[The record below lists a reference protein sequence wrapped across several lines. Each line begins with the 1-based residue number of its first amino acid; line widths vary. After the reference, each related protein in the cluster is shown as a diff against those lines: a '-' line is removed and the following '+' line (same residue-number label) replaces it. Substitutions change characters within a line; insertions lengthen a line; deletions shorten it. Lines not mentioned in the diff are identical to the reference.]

1 MISKKTLLI
10 LAGGLGSRY
19 KSLKQVDGILENGSP
34 LMEYSLYDALEAGFN
49 KVVVVFNRFI
59 PESYIERLEK
69 ISKSNNF
76 ELHFVY
82 QEQEMFVP
90 KNYDH
95 STRQKPWGTGHAILC
110 AKEVINE
117 IFTVINAD
125 DFYGKEVY
133 QLASKE
139 IDLGNISPSQFE
151 IVAYNLATTLSEN
164 GTVARG
170 ICTLDSES
178 YLIKVEEQTSI
189 RKEGNSIIYTENGKD
204 IKVDSETLVSMNYFI
219 FHPEIFNALEL
230 YFNDFIQADPLPK
243 EEFYIPSAVQRM
255 MDDNKIKVLVKSS
268 PSQWMGM
275 TYADDKEIIKNYLER
290 EIQNNRYP
298 KNLWK

>member
-19 KSLKQVDGILENGSP
+19 KGLKQVDGILENGSP

-59 PESYIERLEK
+59 PESYIERLKK
-69 ISKSNNF
+69 ISRKNNF

-82 QEQEMFVP
+82 QDQEMFVN

-95 STRQKPWGTGHAILC
+95 SVRQKPWGTGHAILC
-110 AKEVINE
+110 AKDIINE

-139 IDLGNISPSQFE
+139 IDLGNISQTQFE
-151 IVAYNLATTLSEN
+151 IIAYNLATTLSEN

-170 ICTLDSES
+170 VCTLDSES

-189 RKEGNSIIYTENGKD
+189 RKKGNSIIYTENEKD
-204 IKVDSETLVSMNYFI
+204 IKVDPETLVSMNYFV
-219 FHPEIFNALEL
+219 FHPEIFDSLEL
-230 YFNDFIQADPLPK
+230 YFNDFIQSDPLPK

-255 MDDNKIKVLVKSS
+255 IDENKAKLLVKSS

-275 TYADDKEIIKNYLER
+275 TYADDKEIIKNYLEK

-298 KNLWK
+298 QILWM

>member
-19 KSLKQVDGILENGSP
+19 KGLKQVDGILENGSP

-59 PESYIERLEK
+59 PESYVERLEK
-69 ISKSNNF
+69 ISRNNNF

-82 QEQEMFVP
+82 QNQEMFVD

-95 STRQKPWGTGHAILC
+95 SARQKPWGTGHAILC
-110 AKEVINE
+110 AKDIINE
-117 IFTVINAD
+117 TFTVINAD

-139 IDLGNISPSQFE
+139 MDLGNISSSQFE

-170 ICTLDSES
+170 ICTLDSEN

-189 RKEGNSIIYTENGKD
+189 RKEGNSIIYTENEKD
-204 IKVDSETLVSMNYFI
+204 IKVDPETLVSMNYFI
-219 FHPEIFNALEL
+219 FHPEIFDSLEL
-230 YFNDFIQADPLPK
+230 YFNDFIQSDPLPK

-255 MDDNKIKVLVKSS
+255 MDENKVKVLVKSS

-275 TYADDKEIIKNYLER
+275 TYADDKEIIKNYLEK

-298 KNLWK
+298 QILWM

>member
-19 KSLKQVDGILENGSP
+19 KGLKQVDGILENGSP
-34 LMEYSLYDALEAGFN
+34 LMEYSLYDTLEAGFN
-49 KVVVVFNRFI
+49 KVVVVFNRFV
-59 PESYIERLEK
+59 PESYVERLET
-69 ISKSNNF
+69 ISKNNSF

-82 QEQEMFVP
+82 QNQEMFVP
-90 KNYDH
+90 ENYDL
-95 STRQKPWGTGHAILC
+95 SARQKPWGTGHAILC
-110 AKEVINE
+110 AKDSINE

-139 IDLGNISPSQFE
+139 IDLGNISDSQFE
-151 IVAYNLATTLSEN
+151 IVAYHLETTLSEN
-164 GTVARG
+164 GAVARG
-170 ICTLDSES
+170 ICTLDSEN
-178 YLIKVEEQTSI
+178 YLINVKEQTSI
-189 RKEGNSIIYTENGKD
+189 RKEGDSIIYTENEKD
-204 IKVDSETLVSMNYFI
+204 IKVDPETLVSMNYFI
-219 FHPEIFNALEL
+219 FHPKIFDSLEL
-230 YFNDFIQADPLPK
+230 YFNDFIQSDPLPK

-255 MDDNKIKVLVKSS
+255 MDENKVKVWVKSS

-275 TYADDKEIIKNYLER
+275 TYAGDKEIIKNYLEK
-290 EIQNNRYP
+290 ETQKKRYP

>member
-19 KSLKQVDGILENGSP
+19 KGLKQVDGILENGSP
-34 LMEYSLYDALEAGFN
+34 LMEYSLYDALETGFN
-49 KVVVVFNRFI
+49 KVVVVFNRFV
-59 PESYIERLEK
+59 PESYVERLET
-69 ISKSNNF
+69 ISKNNSF

-82 QEQEMFVP
+82 QNQEMFVP
-90 KNYDH
+90 ENYDL
-95 STRQKPWGTGHAILC
+95 SARQKPWGTGHAILC
-110 AKEVINE
+110 AKDSINE

-139 IDLGNISPSQFE
+139 IDLGNISDSQFE
-151 IVAYNLATTLSEN
+151 IVAYHLETTLSEN

-170 ICTLDSES
+170 ICTLDSEN
-178 YLIKVEEQTSI
+178 YLINVEEQTSI
-189 RKEGNSIIYTENGKD
+189 RKEGDSIIYTENEKD
-204 IKVDSETLVSMNYFI
+204 IKVDPETLVSMNYFI
-219 FHPEIFNALEL
+219 FHPKIFDSLEL
-230 YFNDFIQADPLPK
+230 YFNDFIQSDPLPK

-255 MDDNKIKVLVKSS
+255 MDENKVKVWVKSS

-275 TYADDKEIIKNYLER
+275 TYAGDKEIIKNYLEK
-290 EIQNNRYP
+290 ETQKKRYP

>member
-19 KSLKQVDGILENGSP
+19 KGLKQVDGILENGSP

-69 ISKSNNF
+69 ISKNNNF

-95 STRQKPWGTGHAILC
+95 SARQKPWGTGHAILC
-110 AKEVINE
+110 AKEIINE
-117 IFTVINAD
+117 TFTVINAD

-170 ICTLDSES
+170 ICTLDSED

-189 RKEGNSIIYTENGKD
+189 RKEGNSIIYTENEKD
-204 IKVDSETLVSMNYFI
+204 IKVDPKTLVSMNYFV
-219 FHPEIFNALEL
+219 FHPEIFDSLEL
-230 YFNDFIQADPLPK
+230 YFNDFINSDPLPK

-255 MDDNKIKVLVKSS
+255 MDENKVKVLVKSS

-275 TYADDKEIIKNYLER
+275 TYADDKEIIKNYLEK
-290 EIQNNRYP
+290 EIENNRYP
-298 KNLWK
+298 QILWK

>member
-19 KSLKQVDGILENGSP
+19 KGLKQVDGILENGSP
-34 LMEYSLYDALEAGFN
+34 LMEYSLYDSLEAGFN
-49 KVVVVFNRFI
+49 KVVVVFNHFI

-69 ISKSNNF
+69 ISKINNF
-76 ELHFVY
+76 ELHFVF

-90 KNYDH
+90 QNYNH

-110 AKEVINE
+110 AKEVVNE
-117 IFTVINAD
+117 TFIVINAD

-139 IDLGNISPSQFE
+139 IDLGNISLSQFE

-189 RKEGNSIIYTENGKD
+189 RKEGNSIIYTENDKD
-204 IKVDSETLVSMNYFI
+204 IKVDPETLVSMNYFV
-219 FHPEIFNALEL
+219 FHPEIFDSLEL
-230 YFNDFIQADPLPK
+230 YFNDFINSDPLPK

-255 MDDNKIKVLVKSS
+255 MDENKVKVLVKSS

-275 TYADDKEIIKNYLER
+275 TYADDKEIIKNYLEK
-290 EIQNNRYP
+290 EIENNRYP
-298 KNLWK
+298 KDLWK

>member
-19 KSLKQVDGILENGSP
+19 KGLKQVDGILENGSP

-69 ISKSNNF
+69 ISKNNNF

-82 QEQEMFVP
+82 QEQEKFVP

-117 IFTVINAD
+117 TFTVINAD

-139 IDLGNISPSQFE
+139 IDLGNISQSQFE

-170 ICTLDSES
+170 ICTLDSEN

-189 RKEGNSIIYTENGKD
+189 RKEGNSIIYTENEKD
-204 IKVDSETLVSMNYFI
+204 IKVDPKTLVSMNYFI
-219 FHPEIFNALEL
+219 FHPEIFDSLEL
-230 YFNDFIQADPLPK
+230 YFNDFINSDPLPK

-255 MDDNKIKVLVKSS
+255 IDENKVKVLVKSS

-275 TYADDKEIIKNYLER
+275 TYADDKEIIKNYLEK
-290 EIQNNRYP
+290 EIENNRYP

>member
-19 KSLKQVDGILENGSP
+19 KGLKQVDGILENGSP

-69 ISKSNNF
+69 ISRNNSF

-82 QEQEMFVP
+82 QDQEMFID

-95 STRQKPWGTGHAILC
+95 SARQKPWGTGHAILC
-110 AKEVINE
+110 AKDIINE
-117 IFTVINAD
+117 TFTVINAD

-133 QLASKE
+133 QLASEE
-139 IDLGNISPSQFE
+139 IDLGNISSSQFE
-151 IVAYNLATTLSEN
+151 IIAYNLATTLSEN

-189 RKEGNSIIYTENGKD
+189 SKEGNSIIYTENDKD
-204 IKVDSETLVSMNYFI
+204 IKVDPETLVSMNYFV
-219 FHPEIFNALEL
+219 FHPEIFDSLEL
-230 YFNDFIQADPLPK
+230 YFNDFIQSDPLPK

-255 MDDNKIKVLVKSS
+255 MDENKVKVLVKSS

-275 TYADDKEIIKNYLER
+275 TYAGDKEIIKNYLEK

-298 KNLWK
+298 QILWM